1 MKRVYS
7 ILVMLMWVAVTA
19 LAMDYAYNNKGGV
32 EVVWN
37 NSDIVGFYTVSNNR
51 IRTTVYNIDSFDKH
65 KVILTGNGWLLTSNS
80 QYYGYYPYNSDYQM
94 NGNLMTALPI
104 KYIAQ
109 TQSSN
114 DNASHIAKVDYMT
127 SQTRT
132 TDNAA
137 EFTFTRLGSILRIA
151 AYVPEEKTFTSLTL
165 TARDNTQWFTT
176 EATMNATNN
185 TMIPTATAASATL
198 SLNNIT
204 VAAGDSLI
212 AYLMTAPADL
222 SGKSMQLSLQASD
235 GSALQ
240 TYLSGCNIQAGKAY
254 PLSVGR
260 ENYFRTPQSSAL
272 TEDEDTEEI
281 LSLQLDIE
289 NYEPTDAQ
297 ITTATAYAPDFT
309 PDASNKMKA
318 FLLGDVNLDGVVD
331 VTDAVLIINHYQ
343 ARTTEQLDFNVSDV
357 NGDSVIDVTD
367 AVGIINIYQ
376 NRMQ

>member
-1 MKRVYS
+1 M
-7 ILVMLMWVAVTA
+7 M
-19 LAMDYAYNNKGGV
+19 
-32 EVVWN
+32 
-37 NSDIVGFYTVSNNR
+37 TVKS
-51 IRTTVYNIDSFDKH
+51 IDSSDAH
-65 KVILTGNGWLLTSNS
+65 KAQLTGNGWYLTSVAT
-80 QYYGYYPYNSDYQM
+80 YYGYYPYTSDYFM
-94 NGNLMTALPI
+94 NGNVMTALPI
-104 KYIAQ
+104 SYTGQAQ
-109 TQSSN
+109 TAN
-114 DNASHIAKVDYMT
+114 DNLSHLAAYDYMVTQATTT
-127 SQTRT
+127 STEA
-132 TDNAA
+132 N
-137 EFTFTRLGSILRIA
+137 FTFVHYGSMIRIA
-151 AYVPEEKTFTSLTL
+151 AYVLEEKTFTSLTL
-165 TARDNTQWFTT
+165 TARDNAQWFTT

-185 TMIPTATAASATL
+185 TMTPTATAASATL

-212 AYLMTAPADL
+212 AYIMTAPADL

-260 ENYFRTPQSSAL
+260 ENYFRTPQSSAP

-289 NYEPTDAQ
+289 NNEPTDAQ
-297 ITTATAYAPDFT
+297 ITTATAYAPDFA
-309 PDASNKMKA
+309 PDASNEMKA

>member
-1 MKRVYS
+1 MKQLLTIILLLIMS
-7 ILVMLMWVAVTA
+7 IAYA
-19 LAMDYAYNNKGGV
+19 GNYAYQQNGGV
-32 EVVWN
+32 TFSWLS
-37 NSDIVGFYTVSNNR
+37 SDVFNFYSVSN
-51 IRTTVYNIDSFDKH
+51 TVMRVKTKDVDSSDRNYASIGL
-65 KVILTGNGWLLTSNS
+65 VGWAFTSNV
-80 QYYGYYPYNSDYQM
+80 QYYSSYPYSAVYQE
-94 NGNLMTALPI
+94 NRTPYTALPI
-104 KYIAQ
+104 TYTNQTQTANNNTEHLAQ
-109 TQSSN
+109 T
-114 DNASHIAKVDYMT
+114 DYMT
-127 SQTRT
+127 AQGSSTQ
-132 TDNAA
+132 NA
-137 EFTFTRLGSILRIA
+137 FPMNYTHLGSILRIA

-165 TARDNTQWFTT
+165 TARDNIQWFTT

-185 TMIPTATAASATL
+185 TMTPTATAASAKL

-260 ENYFRTPQSSAL
+260 ENYFRTPQSSAP
-272 TEDEDTEEI
+272 TENEDTEEI

-289 NYEPTDAQ
+289 NNEPTDVQ
-297 ITTATAYAPDFT
+297 ITTATAYAPDFA

-357 NGDSVIDVTD
+357 NGDSIIDVTD